1 MEGVRQV
8 REGLSGIAR
17 GAGHI
22 RSHLPTARA
31 FAEEALAYGKA
42 RLPELAMA
50 EGRNLI
56 KQATGHEHPMDALSE
71 VGGALYGAAFGS
83 GEESA
88 QGMARLR
95 EMGSRAMGTVQNRL
109 RQLPMEEAG
118 RFLQHQAQGNPEVLA
133 GADIMRQGW
142 NRLVGAGDQH
152 ILPYVGAAHAL
163 GMAGRMMYNQARARR
178 NRQRS
183 V

>member
-1 MEGVRQV
+1 VRQV
-8 REGLSGIAR
+8 REGLSGLAR

-22 RSHLPTARA
+22 RNHLPTARA
-31 FAEEALAYGKA
+31 FAEEALAYGRQ
-42 RLPELAMA
+42 RLPELALS

-56 KQATGHEHPMDALSE
+56 SQATGHEHPLDALRD

-95 EMGSRAMGTVQNRL
+95 EMGSRAIGTVQNRL

-118 RFLQHQAQGNPEVLA
+118 RFLQHQAQANPEVLA

-163 GMAGRMMYNQARARR
+163 GMAGQMIYNQARARR